1 MSTSN
6 ICVFHKAA
14 MLVVFSKD
22 GPNPISTRQALIQQ
36 GMSEDEA
43 KANRNRMKVRKEKQ
57 IIEGR
62 IAGGCSPVP
71 TGVQFSTLSS
81 PVSNITE
88 TVVTT
93 TATTATTGENDT
105 TEEDKK
111 KQIRRTSKQVYAEE
125 GQKCV
130 QQKKEDIAFI
140 EAATKYEA
148 KKKKKGSNKQSAAS
162 IVEEVSKKH
171 KTNINEK
178 TVRRHVGRGSMKPH
192 KRSGAKQKECIDFS
206 IENCD

>member
-14 MLVVFSKD
+14 ILLVFSKD
-22 GPNPISTRQALIQQ
+22 GPNPISVRQALIHH

-43 KANRNRMKVRKEKQ
+43 RENRNRMKVRKEKQ

-62 IAGGCSPVP
+62 IAGGGSPVP

-81 PVSNITE
+81 PVSEKTE
-88 TVVTT
+88 TVTT

-111 KQIRRTSKQVYAEE
+111 KQIQRTSKQVYAEE

-140 EAATKYEA
+140 EAATKYG
-148 KKKKKGSNKQSAAS
+148 GS
-162 IVEEVSKKH
+162 
-171 KTNINEK
+171 
-178 TVRRHVGRGSMKPH
+178 
-192 KRSGAKQKECIDFS
+192 
-206 IENCD
+206 

>member
-22 GPNPISTRQALIQQ
+22 GPTPISTRQAFIKQ

-62 IAGGCSPVP
+62 IAGGGSPVP

-81 PVSNITE
+81 PVSQITE
-88 TVVTT
+88 TVTT
-93 TATTATTGENDT
+93 TTNN
-105 TEEDKK
+105 
-111 KQIRRTSKQVYAEE
+111 
-125 GQKCV
+125 
-130 QQKKEDIAFI
+130 
-140 EAATKYEA
+140 
-148 KKKKKGSNKQSAAS
+148 SNSNS
-162 IVEEVSKKH
+162 N
-171 KTNINEK
+171 NIN
-178 TVRRHVGRGSMKPH
+178 RR
-192 KRSGAKQKECIDFS
+192 E
-206 IENCD
+206 